1 MQIGCVRTVMQLTM
15 TEATLKKQ
23 ILEEHL
29 AAQVTQARVAAH
41 STPEMEP
48 LSCSLHHKRP
58 TSVQVFAQFTCLF
71 L

>member
-1 MQIGCVRTVMQLTM
+1 MQLTM

-23 ILEEHL
+23 ILEEAL
-29 AAQVTQARVAAH
+29 AATPQVTQARAAAR

-48 LSCSLHHKRP
+48 LSCSLRRKRP
-58 TSVQVFAQFTCLF
+58 TSVQVFAQFICLF